1 MSQENNVKAVKS
13 GIWYTVSNFLVKSIG
28 FITIPIFTRML
39 SKAEFG
45 QYNNFTAWLSL
56 FQSFI
61 TLNLGAT
68 LISARYDFEKEFDS
82 YILSILAFVSF
93 SGLVWVVI
101 YFLFP
106 GYAESILALD
116 ARYFVILV
124 VYVIFYLCI
133 DLYQVRERYYY
144 EYKITVALSVLLSV
158 LTALLSVLF
167 VYTFSDRLLGRIL
180 GQVLPVLLLGTCCLF
195 FFLKKGREVHFKYL
209 KYAFPIALPY
219 VLHGLSMTVLN
230 SMDRVMI
237 TQFCGAESTAIYSL
251 AYTCGTI
258 ITLLAM
264 SINTAY
270 SPWMAEQLNDNNFVA
285 IRKVSKKYIL
295 FFMYISMGIML
306 ISPEILYILGGK
318 EYVDAVYVL
327 APVSM
332 GCVCQY
338 VYTMFV
344 NVEQF
349 KKKTVGMAFGS
360 VSAAV
365 LNFVL
370 NLVFI
375 PMFGYLAAAYT
386 TLAGYAFLLIV
397 HMLIVKKIGFAKVY
411 DYNFTAIAII
421 AGTVIMLG
429 IVALYANSILRYAI
443 VIIYSVVLCL
453 FIIRNKAMLLSFIK
467 SK

>member
-180 GQVLPVLLLGTCCLF
+180 GQVLPVLLLGACCLF

-270 SPWMAEQLNDNNFVA
+270 SPWMAEQLNDNNFAA

-318 EYVDAVYVL
+318 EYADAVYVL

-386 TLAGYAFLLIV
+386 TLAGYAFLLII

-411 DYNFTAIAII
+411 DYNFTAIAVI

-453 FIIRNKAMLLSFIK
+453 FVIRNKAMLLSFIK

>member
-144 EYKITVALSVLLSV
+144 EYKVTVALSVLLSV

-180 GQVLPVLLLGTCCLF
+180 GQVLPVLLLGACCLF

-270 SPWMAEQLNDNNFVA
+270 SPWMAEQLNDNNFTA

-360 VSAAV
+360 VSAAA

-386 TLAGYAFLLIV
+386 TLAGYAFLLII

-411 DYNFTAIAII
+411 DYNFTAIAVI

-453 FIIRNKAMLLSFIK
+453 FVIRNKAMLLSFIK